1 MCVIPPRPPAGS
13 SLGRE
18 LGGVALAAEASGGA
32 RAVGPALR
40 PRGDQAVLGAFG
52 DCLVVGMAGTPAP
65 GSRRRSGPP
74 APSPGPPPSTGHPPS
89 KRARGFPAAA
99 APDPEDPFG
108 AHGDFTA
115 DDLEELDT
123 LASQALSQCPAAAR
137 DVFNV
142 HKVPRLDGMS
152 KNPAGKNRESVPVKD
167 NFELEV
173 LQAQYKELKE
183 KMKAMEDEV
192 LIKNGEIKI
201 LRDSLHQTESILEE
215 QRRSHFLLEQE
226 KTQALSDKEKE
237 FSKKLQSLQSELQF
251 KDAEMNE
258 LRTKLQSSERANKL
272 AAPSTSYVSPRK
284 SPSTVIKPEACSPQF
299 GKPSFPTKESFSANM
314 SLPCPC
320 QTETGHKSLLG
331 REENK
336 THSLGGDPIKQEESQ
351 KSLGDSWMQTSNT
364 QGSILINLL
373 LKQPLIPGSSLG
385 LCHLLSSCAEA
396 PSGTL
401 LQPPGFGSTLAGM
414 SSLRTTGSRDG
425 SFPLSALREAQN
437 LAITGLNLVAR
448 NEGSCD
454 GDPAEGGR
462 RAFPL
467 CQLPGAVHLLP
478 LVQFFISLHC
488 QALQDLAATKRSGAP
503 GDSPTHSSCVSS
515 GVEASPEDSVCNLEA
530 FSVASLSILQ
540 HLVCH
545 SGAVVCLLLSGTGVD
560 STAREG
566 NQSLVHRHGQK
577 DVTSA
582 PRGLADDQ
590 GQHPLLK
597 MLLQLLT
604 FSSAA
609 TGHLQASVLSQCL
622 KVLVKLAENASFD
635 FLPRFQC
642 VFRVLTQCLSPE
654 TPLPSVLL
662 TVELLCLLVDHEKL
676 LPQLCS
682 HSEGCLLLLLYMYI
696 TSRPDKAASETQ
708 WLQLEQ
714 EAVWLLAKLG
724 VQSPSS
730 PVTGSNCQCNV
741 EVVRALTVMLHRQWL
756 TVRRTGGPPRTDQ
769 QKRTVRCLRDT
780 VLLLHSLSQK
790 DKLFSVHCVEVL
802 HQYDQVMP
810 GVSMLIRG
818 LPDVTDCEVTEGAR
832 PGRGRD

>member
-1 MCVIPPRPPAGS
+1 
-13 SLGRE
+13 
-18 LGGVALAAEASGGA
+18 
-32 RAVGPALR
+32 
-40 PRGDQAVLGAFG
+40 
-52 DCLVVGMAGTPAP
+52 MAGIPAP
-65 GSRRRSGPP
+65 GIRRRSGPP
-74 APSPGPPPSTGHPPS
+74 APRPGPPPGAGQPPS
-89 KRARGFPAAA
+89 KRAKGFPAAA
-99 APDPEDPFG
+99 LDLEDPFG

-137 DVFNV
+137 DTSSV
-142 HKVPRLDGMS
+142 HKVPRIDGMS
-152 KNPAGKNRESVPVKD
+152 KNKHVAGKSRESMPIKD
-167 NFELEV
+167 NFELEI

-183 KMKAMEDEV
+183 KLKAMEEDV

-215 QRRSHFLLEQE
+215 QKRSHFLLEQE
-226 KTQALSDKEKE
+226 KAQALNDKEKE

-272 AAPSTSYVSPRK
+272 VAPPISHLSPRK
-284 SPSTVIKPEACSPQF
+284 SPSMVIKQEACSPQF
-299 GKPSFPTKESFSANM
+299 GKTSFPTKESFSANM
-314 SLPCPC
+314 SLPHPS
-320 QTETGHKSLLG
+320 QTEPGYKSLVG

-336 THSLGGDPIKQEESQ
+336 TYSLGVESIEQEDAQ
-351 KSLGDSWMQTSNT
+351 KILVDSWMQRSDT

-385 LCHLLSSCAEA
+385 LCHLLSSCSEA
-396 PSGTL
+396 PAGTT
-401 LQPPGFGSTLAGM
+401 LQPPGFGSNLAGI
-414 SSLRTTGSRDG
+414 SGLRTTGFREG
-425 SFPLSALREAQN
+425 SFSFSALREAQN
-437 LAITGLNLVAR
+437 LAFTGLNLVAR
-448 NEGSCD
+448 SEGSCD
-454 GDPAEGGR
+454 RDPAEEGR
-462 RAFPL
+462 RTFPL

-478 LVQFFISLHC
+478 LVQFFIGSHC
-488 QALQDLAATKRSGAP
+488 QALQDLAAAKRSGAP

-515 GVEASPEDSVCNLEA
+515 GPEASPEDSLCSLES

-545 SGAVVCLLLSGTGVD
+545 SRAVVSLLLSGMGAN
-560 STAREG
+560 TASGEG
-566 NQSLVHRHGQK
+566 NKSPVHRHSHG

-582 PRGLADDQ
+582 PKGITDDQ
-590 GQHPLLK
+590 AQHPLLK
-597 MLLQLLT
+597 MLLHLLA
-604 FSSAA
+604 FSSVA
-609 TGHLQASVLSQCL
+609 TTHRASILSQCI

-635 FLPRFQC
+635 LLPRFQC
-642 VFRVLTQCLSPE
+642 VFPVLPQCLSQE

-662 TVELLCLLVDHEKL
+662 TVELLSLLVDHEKL
-676 LPQLCS
+676 APQLCS

-696 TSRPDKAASETQ
+696 TSRPDKVASEKQ

-714 EAVWLLAKLG
+714 EVVWLLAKLS

-730 PVTGSNCQCNV
+730 PVTGSDCQCNV

-756 TVRRTGGPPRTDQ
+756 TVRRAEEHPRTDQ

-790 DKLFSVHCVEVL
+790 DKLFTVHCVEVL

-810 GVSMLIRG
+810 GVSTLIRG
-818 LPDVTDCEVTEGAR
+818 LPDVTDCEEAALDDLCAAETDVDDPEMDCT
-832 PGRGRD
+832 

>member
-1 MCVIPPRPPAGS
+1 
-13 SLGRE
+13 
-18 LGGVALAAEASGGA
+18 
-32 RAVGPALR
+32 
-40 PRGDQAVLGAFG
+40 
-52 DCLVVGMAGTPAP
+52 MAGTSAP
-65 GSRRRSGPP
+65 GSKRRSGPP

-89 KRARGFPAAA
+89 KRARGFPATATL
-99 APDPEDPFG
+99 DPEDPFG
-108 AHGDFTA
+108 PHGDFTA

-123 LASQALSQCPAAAR
+123 LASQALSQCPSAAQ
-137 DVFNV
+137 DVSSV
-142 HKVPRLDGMS
+142 HKVPRLDGLS
-152 KNPAGKNRESVPVKD
+152 KNPSGKNREIVPVKD

-173 LQAQYKELKE
+173 LQAQYKELKD
-183 KMKAMEDEV
+183 KMKAMEEEV

-226 KTQALSDKEKE
+226 KTQALSDKERE

-272 AAPSTSYVSPRK
+272 AAPSTSHLSPRK
-284 SPSTVIKPEACSPQF
+284 SPSVVIKAEACSSQ
-299 GKPSFPTKESFSANM
+299 
-314 SLPCPC
+314 
-320 QTETGHKSLLG
+320 LG
-331 REENK
+331 RTEPGFKAPVDREVSEDK
-336 THSLGGDPIKQEESQ
+336 THSLGGDPRKQEEPP
-351 KSLGDSWMQTSNT
+351 KSLVDSWMQRSDT

-373 LKQPLIPGSSLG
+373 LKQPLIPGSPLG
-385 LCHLLSSCAEA
+385 LCHLLSSCSEA
-396 PSGTL
+396 PT
-401 LQPPGFGSTLAGM
+401 STLFG
-414 SSLRTTGSRDG
+414 SLRTAGSRDG

-437 LAITGLNLVAR
+437 LALTGLNLIAR

-454 GDPAEGGR
+454 RDPAEGGR

-478 LVQFFISLHC
+478 LVQFFIGLHC
-488 QALQDLAATKRSGAP
+488 QALQDLAVAKRSGAP
-503 GDSPTHSSCVSS
+503 GDSPTHSSRMSS
-515 GVEASPEDSVCNLEA
+515 GVDTSPEDSLCNLEG

-545 SGAVVCLLLSGTGVD
+545 SGAVICLLLSGAGVD
-560 STAREG
+560 SAVQEG
-566 NQSLVHRHGQK
+566 DPSLISHG

-582 PRGLADDQ
+582 PEGLADDQ

-597 MLLQLLT
+597 ILLQLLA

-609 TGHLQASVLSQCL
+609 TGHLQANILSQCL
-622 KVLVKLAENASFD
+622 KVLVKLAENASLD

-642 VFRVLTQCLSPE
+642 VLPLLPQCLRAE

-662 TVELLCLLVDHEKL
+662 TVELLSLLVDHETL
-676 LPQLCS
+676 TPQLCT
-682 HSEGCLLLLLYMYI
+682 HSEGCLFLLLYMYI
-696 TSRPDKAASETQ
+696 TSRPDKVASDTQ

-756 TVRRTGGPPRTDQ
+756 TVRRAGGPPRTDQ

-790 DKLFSVHCVEVL
+790 DKLFTVHCVEVL

-818 LPDVTDCEVTEGAR
+818 LPDVTDCEESALDDLCAAETDVDDPEM
-832 PGRGRD
+832 DCS

>member
-1 MCVIPPRPPAGS
+1 
-13 SLGRE
+13 
-18 LGGVALAAEASGGA
+18 
-32 RAVGPALR
+32 
-40 PRGDQAVLGAFG
+40 
-52 DCLVVGMAGTPAP
+52 MAGVPAP
-65 GSRRRSGPP
+65 GSRRRSGFP
-74 APSPGPPPSTGHPPS
+74 APSSGPPPSIGHPPS
-89 KRARGFPAAA
+89 KRARGFPAAV
-99 APDPEDPFG
+99 APDPEDPFS

-123 LASQALSQCPAAAR
+123 LASQALSQCPAAPR
-137 DVFNV
+137 DVSNI

-152 KNPAGKNRESVPVKD
+152 KTPAGKNREYVPVKD

-183 KMKAMEDEV
+183 KMKAMEEEV

-272 AAPSTSYVSPRK
+272 AAPSILHASPRK
-284 SPSTVIKPEACSPQF
+284 SPSVALKPEACSPQF

-314 SLPCPC
+314 SLPHLF
-320 QTETGHKSLLG
+320 QTEPGCKALVG

-336 THSLGGDPIKQEESQ
+336 SHNLGGDPIKQEDSQ
-351 KSLGDSWMQTSNT
+351 KSLVDSLMQRSDT

-385 LCHLLSSCAEA
+385 LCHLVSSCSEA
-396 PSGTL
+396 PASTL
-401 LQPPGFGSTLAGM
+401 LQPLAYGSTLTGIP
-414 SSLRTTGSRDG
+414 SLRTTGSRDG
-425 SFPLSALREAQN
+425 PFPHLALREAQN
-437 LAITGLNLVAR
+437 LALTGLNLVAR
-448 NEGSCD
+448 DKGSCE

-478 LVQFFISLHC
+478 LVQFFIALHC
-488 QALQDLAATKRSGAP
+488 QALQNLVAVRRSGAP
-503 GDSPTHSSCVSS
+503 ADSPTSSSCMSA
-515 GVEASPEDSVCNLEA
+515 GGEASLEDSLCNLEG
-530 FSVASLSILQ
+530 FSVASLTVLQ

-545 SGAVVCLLLSGTGVD
+545 SGAVVHLLLSDAGVD
-560 STAREG
+560 SATREG
-566 NQSLVHRHGQK
+566 NPSLVHRQDHE
-577 DVTSA
+577 DVSSV
-582 PRGLADDQ
+582 PKGLTEDQ

-604 FSSAA
+604 FSSGA

-622 KVLVKLAENASFD
+622 KILVKLAENTSFD
-635 FLPRFQC
+635 FLPRYNIAW
-642 VFRVLTQCLSPE
+642 E
-654 TPLPSVLL
+654 
-662 TVELLCLLVDHEKL
+662 
-676 LPQLCS
+676 
-682 HSEGCLLLLLYMYI
+682 M
-696 TSRPDKAASETQ
+696 
-708 WLQLEQ
+708 
-714 EAVWLLAKLG
+714 
-724 VQSPSS
+724 
-730 PVTGSNCQCNV
+730 
-741 EVVRALTVMLHRQWL
+741 
-756 TVRRTGGPPRTDQ
+756 
-769 QKRTVRCLRDT
+769 RCLRDT

-790 DKLFSVHCVEVL
+790 DKLFTVHCVEVL

-818 LPDVTDCEVTEGAR
+818 LPDVTDCEEAALDDLCAAETDVED
-832 PGRGRD
+832 PEMDCS

>member
-1 MCVIPPRPPAGS
+1 MARIPP
-13 SLGRE
+13 
-18 LGGVALAAEASGGA
+18 
-32 RAVGPALR
+32 
-40 PRGDQAVLGAFG
+40 
-52 DCLVVGMAGTPAP
+52 P
-65 GSRRRSGPP
+65 GNRRRSGPP
-74 APSPGPPPSTGHPPS
+74 APSPGPPPGTGHPPS

-123 LASQALSQCPAAAR
+123 LASQALSQCPTAAR
-137 DVFNV
+137 DVSNV

-152 KNPAGKNRESVPVKD
+152 KYPAGKNRESVPVKD

-173 LQAQYKELKE
+173 LQTQYKELKE
-183 KMKAMEDEV
+183 KMKAMEEEV

-258 LRTKLQSSERANKL
+258 LRTKFQSSERTNKL
-272 AAPSTSYVSPRK
+272 AAPSISHVSPRK
-284 SPSTVIKPEACSPQF
+284 SPSVVIKPEACSPLF
-299 GKPSFPTKESFSANM
+299 GKPSFPTKESFSANT
-314 SLPCPC
+314 SLPHPC
-320 QTETGHKSLLG
+320 QTEPGYKSLMG
-331 REENK
+331 KEVSENT
-336 THSLGGDPIKQEESQ
+336 THSLGGDPIKQEQPQ
-351 KSLGDSWMQTSNT
+351 KSLVDSWMQRSNT

-385 LCHLLSSCAEA
+385 LCHLLSSCSEA
-396 PSGTL
+396 PTSTL
-401 LQPPGFGSTLAGM
+401 SQLPGLGSTLTGI
-414 SSLRTTGSRDG
+414 SSLRTTGSCDG
-425 SFPLSALREAQN
+425 SFPLMALKEAQN
-437 LAITGLNLVAR
+437 LALTGLNLVAR
-448 NEGSCD
+448 NEDSCD
-454 GDPAEGGR
+454 RDPAEGGR

-488 QALQDLAATKRSGAP
+488 QALQDLAAAKRSGAP
-503 GDSPTHSSCVSS
+503 TDSPTHPSRVSS
-515 GVEASPEDSVCNLEA
+515 GVEASPEDSLCNLEG

-545 SGAVVCLLLSGTGVD
+545 SGAVVCLLLSGAGTD
-560 STAREG
+560 SAAREG
-566 NQSLVHRHGQK
+566 DQRLVHGHGRM

-582 PRGLADDQ
+582 PAGLADDQ

-597 MLLQLLT
+597 MLLQLLS

-609 TGHLQASVLSQCL
+609 TCHLQASVLSQCL

-642 VFRVLTQCLSPE
+642 VFRVLPQCLRPE

-662 TVELLCLLVDHEKL
+662 TVELLSLLVDHENL
-676 LPQLCS
+676 APQLCS
-682 HSEGCLLLLLYMYI
+682 HSGCLLLLLYMYI
-696 TSRPDKAASETQ
+696 TSRPDRAASETQ

-730 PVTGSNCQCNV
+730 PVTGSTCQCNV
-741 EVVRALTVMLHRQWL
+741 EVVRALTVVLHRQWL
-756 TVRRTGGPPRTDQ
+756 TVRRAGAPPRTDQ
-769 QKRTVRCLRDT
+769 RKRTVRCLRDT

-790 DKLFSVHCVEVL
+790 DKLFTVHCVEVL

-818 LPDVTDCEVTEGAR
+818 LPDVTDCEEAALDDLCAAETDVDDPEMDCG
-832 PGRGRD
+832 

>member
-1 MCVIPPRPPAGS
+1 
-13 SLGRE
+13 
-18 LGGVALAAEASGGA
+18 
-32 RAVGPALR
+32 
-40 PRGDQAVLGAFG
+40 
-52 DCLVVGMAGTPAP
+52 MAGISAS

-89 KRARGFPAAA
+89 KRARGIPA

-108 AHGDFTA
+108 LHGDFTA

-123 LASQALSQCPAAAR
+123 LASQALSQCPTTAR
-137 DVFNV
+137 DVSNV
-142 HKVPRLDGMS
+142 HKFTRLDGMS
-152 KNPAGKNRESVPVKD
+152 KYPAGKNRESVPVKD

-183 KMKAMEDEV
+183 KMKAMEEEV

-226 KTQALSDKEKE
+226 KTQALSEKEKE

-272 AAPSTSYVSPRK
+272 AVPTGSHISPRK
-284 SPSTVIKPEACSPQF
+284 SPSVVIKPEACSPQF
-299 GKPSFPTKESFSANM
+299 GKPSFPTKESFSANK
-314 SLPCPC
+314 SLPQPC
-320 QTETGHKSLLG
+320 QTEPAYKSPMS
-331 REENK
+331 REVAENK
-336 THSLGGDPIKQEESQ
+336 AHSLGGGPIKQEEPQ
-351 KSLGDSWMQTSNT
+351 KSLLDSWMQRSSN

-373 LKQPLIPGSSLG
+373 LKQPLIPGSPLG
-385 LCHLLSSCAEA
+385 LCHLLSSCPEA
-396 PSGTL
+396 PAGTQFQL
-401 LQPPGFGSTLAGM
+401 PGLGSTLTGI
-414 SSLRTTGSRDG
+414 SSLRTTGPRDG
-425 SFPLSALREAQN
+425 SFPFSALREAQHM
-437 LAITGLNLVAR
+437 AFTGLNLVAR
-448 NEGSCD
+448 NEEGSSD
-454 GDPAEGGR
+454 RDPAEGDG

-467 CQLPGAVHLLP
+467 RRLPGAVHLLP
-478 LVQFFISLHC
+478 LVQFFIGLHC
-488 QALQDLAATKRSGAP
+488 QALQDLAAAKRSGAP
-503 GDSPTHSSCVSS
+503 ADPPTHPSRVSP
-515 GVEASPEDSVCNLEA
+515 GVEASPEDSLCNLEG
-530 FSVASLSILQ
+530 FSVAALSVLQ

-545 SGAVVCLLLSGTGVD
+545 SGAVVCLLLSGAG
-560 STAREG
+560 AEPAAGEG
-566 NQSLVHRHGQK
+566 DQNQVPGHSHE
-577 DVTSA
+577 DATSA
-582 PRGLADDQ
+582 PEGLAKDQ

-597 MLLQLLT
+597 MLLHLLAS
-604 FSSAA
+604 SSAA

-642 VFRVLTQCLSPE
+642 VFRVLPQCLCPE

-662 TVELLCLLVDHEKL
+662 TIELLSLLVDHEKL
-676 LPQLCS
+676 AAQLCS

-696 TSRPDKAASETQ
+696 TSRPDSAASETQ

-730 PVTGSNCQCNV
+730 PVTGSSCQCNV
-741 EVVRALTVMLHRQWL
+741 EVVRALTVVLHRQWL
-756 TVRRTGGPPRTDQ
+756 TVRRAGGPPQTERQ
-769 QKRTVRCLRDT
+769 RRTVRCLRDT
-780 VLLLHSLSQK
+780 VLLLHGLSQK
-790 DKLFSVHCVEVL
+790 DKLFTVHCVEVL

-818 LPDVTDCEVTEGAR
+818 LPNVTDCEEAALEDLCAVETDADEPEMDCG
-832 PGRGRD
+832 

>member
-1 MCVIPPRPPAGS
+1 
-13 SLGRE
+13 
-18 LGGVALAAEASGGA
+18 
-32 RAVGPALR
+32 
-40 PRGDQAVLGAFG
+40 
-52 DCLVVGMAGTPAP
+52 MAGTSAP
-65 GSRRRSGPP
+65 GSRRRSGLP
-74 APSPGPPPSTGHPPS
+74 APSSGPPPSTGHPPS

-123 LASQALSQCPAAAR
+123 LASQALSQCPAAPR
-137 DVFNV
+137 DVSNV

-152 KNPAGKNRESVPVKD
+152 KTPAGKNREYVPVKE

-183 KMKAMEDEV
+183 KMKAMEEEV

-226 KTQALSDKEKE
+226 KTQVLSDKEKE

-272 AAPSTSYVSPRK
+272 AAPSILHASPRK
-284 SPSTVIKPEACSPQF
+284 SPSVAIKPEACSPQF

-314 SLPCPC
+314 SLPHPF
-320 QTETGHKSLLG
+320 QTEPGYKSLVG

-336 THSLGGDPIKQEESQ
+336 SHNLGGDPIKQEESQ
-351 KSLGDSWMQTSNT
+351 KRLVDSWMQRSNT

-385 LCHLLSSCAEA
+385 LCHLLSSCSEA
-396 PSGTL
+396 PTSTL
-401 LQPPGFGSTLAGM
+401 LQPLGYGSTLTGI

-425 SFPLSALREAQN
+425 SFPHLALKEAQN
-437 LAITGLNLVAR
+437 LALTGLNLVAR
-448 NEGSCD
+448 DEGSRD
-454 GDPAEGGR
+454 GDQAEGGR

-478 LVQFFISLHC
+478 LVQFFIGLHC
-488 QALQDLAATKRSGAP
+488 QALHDLAAVKRSGAP
-503 GDSPTHSSCVSS
+503 ADSPTSSSYVSS
-515 GVEASPEDSVCNLEA
+515 GGEASLEDSLCNLEG
-530 FSVASLSILQ
+530 FSVASLSVLQ

-545 SGAVVCLLLSGTGVD
+545 SGAVVHLLLSDAGVD
-560 STAREG
+560 SAAGEG
-566 NQSLVHRHGQK
+566 NQSLVHRQDHG
-577 DVTSA
+577 DVSSV
-582 PRGLADDQ
+582 PRGLTDDQ

-597 MLLQLLT
+597 MLLHLLT

-609 TGHLQASVLSQCL
+609 TGHLQTSVLSQCL
-622 KVLVKLAENASFD
+622 KILVKLAENASFD

-642 VFRVLTQCLSPE
+642 VFRVLPQCLSPE
-654 TPLPSVLL
+654 SPLPSVLL
-662 TVELLCLLVDHEKL
+662 TVELLSLLVDHEKL
-676 LPQLCS
+676 APQLCS
-682 HSEGCLLLLLYMYI
+682 PSEGCLLLLLYMYI
-696 TSRPDKAASETQ
+696 TSRPDKVASETQ

-724 VQSPSS
+724 VQSPAS
-730 PVTGSNCQCNV
+730 PVTGSVCQCNV

-756 TVRRTGGPPRTDQ
+756 TVRRAGEPPRTEQ

-790 DKLFSVHCVEVL
+790 DKLFTVHCVEVL

-818 LPDVTDCEVTEGAR
+818 LPDVTDCEEAALDDLCATETDADD
-832 PGRGRD
+832 PEMDCS

>member
-1 MCVIPPRPPAGS
+1 
-13 SLGRE
+13 
-18 LGGVALAAEASGGA
+18 
-32 RAVGPALR
+32 
-40 PRGDQAVLGAFG
+40 
-52 DCLVVGMAGTPAP
+52 MAGTPAP
-65 GSRRRSGPP
+65 GSRRRTGLP
-74 APSPGPPPSTGHPPS
+74 APSSGPLPSIGHPPS
-89 KRARGFPAAA
+89 KRARGFPVAA

-115 DDLEELDT
+115 DDLEELDI
-123 LASQALSQCPAAAR
+123 LASQALSQCPAAPR
-137 DVFNV
+137 DVSNV

-152 KNPAGKNRESVPVKD
+152 KTPAGKNREYVPVKD

-183 KMKAMEDEV
+183 KMKTMEEEV

-272 AAPSTSYVSPRK
+272 AAPSILHASPRK
-284 SPSTVIKPEACSPQF
+284 SPSVAIKPEACSPQF

-314 SLPCPC
+314 SLPHPF
-320 QTETGHKSLLG
+320 QTEPGIKSLVG
-331 REENK
+331 KDVVENK
-336 THSLGGDPIKQEESQ
+336 SHNLGGDPIKQEDSQ
-351 KSLGDSWMQTSNT
+351 KSLVDSWMQRSNT

-385 LCHLLSSCAEA
+385 LCHLVSSCSEA
-396 PSGTL
+396 PASTL
-401 LQPPGFGSTLAGM
+401 LQPLAYGSTLTGIP
-414 SSLRTTGSRDG
+414 SLRTTGCRDG
-425 SFPLSALREAQN
+425 SFPHMALREAQN
-437 LAITGLNLVAR
+437 LALTGLNLVAR
-448 NEGSCD
+448 DEGSCD

-478 LVQFFISLHC
+478 LVQFFIGLHC
-488 QALQDLAATKRSGAP
+488 QVLQDLAAVKRSGASA
-503 GDSPTHSSCVSS
+503 DSPTSSSCVSS
-515 GVEASPEDSVCNLEA
+515 GGEASLEDSLCNLEG
-530 FSVASLSILQ
+530 FSVASLSVLQ

-545 SGAVVCLLLSGTGVD
+545 SGAVVRLILSDAGVD
-560 STAREG
+560 SATREG
-566 NQSLVHRHGQK
+566 NQSLIHRQDHE
-577 DVTSA
+577 DVSSA
-582 PRGLADDQ
+582 PRGLTNDQ

-609 TGHLQASVLSQCL
+609 AGHLQASVLSQCL
-622 KVLVKLAENASFD
+622 KILVKLAENASFD
-635 FLPRFQC
+635 FLPRLQG
-642 VFRVLTQCLSPE
+642 VFRVLPQCLSPE
-654 TPLPSVLL
+654 SPLPSVLL
-662 TVELLCLLVDHEKL
+662 TVELLSLLVDHEKL
-676 LPQLCS
+676 APQLCS
-682 HSEGCLLLLLYMYI
+682 GSEGCLLLLLYMYI
-696 TSRPDKAASETQ
+696 TSRPDKVASETQ

-724 VQSPSS
+724 VQSPASL
-730 PVTGSNCQCNV
+730 VTGSNCQCNV

-756 TVRRTGGPPRTDQ
+756 TVRRAGVAPRTEQ

-790 DKLFSVHCVEVL
+790 DKLFTVHCVEVL

-818 LPDVTDCEVTEGAR
+818 LPDVTDCEEAALDDLCAAETDVED
-832 PGRGRD
+832 PEMDCS